1 MNKQVK
7 YKYKSKTFRVI
18 SLLTEFLNEKDIPL
32 NNIVSI
38 TATNS
43 PFDPFQLIYLG
54 EEDND

>member
-7 YKYKSKTFRVI
+7 YKYKYKTFRVI
-18 SLLTEFLNEKDIPL
+18 SSLTEFLNEKDISL

-43 PFDPFQLIYLG
+43 PFDSFQLIYLG
-54 EEDND
+54 EEDYD